1 MIAFAFHTAAQ
12 QRAASTIPPNN
23 SGTVLAARATIN
35 GSVSIASSGAI
46 LEAHRSTNTYNRR
59 DDGERRGGGVQEQL
73 RGYRQQMACWFN
85 SGQSERRAISGD
97 GSRGPRDR

>member
-23 SGTVLAARATIN
+23 SGTVLGGTGTIN

-46 LEAHRSTNTYNRR
+46 LEGGTVPLTLTPARR
-59 DDGERRGGGVQEQL
+59 R
-73 RGYRQQMACWFN
+73 
-85 SGQSERRAISGD
+85 
-97 GSRGPRDR
+97 